1 MMLYSVTFFNKARPT
16 PTKEVMVEAE
26 TALQAI
32 AKAKSEHPDYTEVK
46 GCALMRVN
54 Y

>member
-1 MMLYSVTFFNKARPT
+1 MMLYSVILFNSDRPS
-16 PTKEVMVEAE
+16 PTKEVIVEAE

-32 AKAKSEHPDYTEVK
+32 AKAKSECPTYADVK
-46 GCALMRVN
+46 GCTLMRVN